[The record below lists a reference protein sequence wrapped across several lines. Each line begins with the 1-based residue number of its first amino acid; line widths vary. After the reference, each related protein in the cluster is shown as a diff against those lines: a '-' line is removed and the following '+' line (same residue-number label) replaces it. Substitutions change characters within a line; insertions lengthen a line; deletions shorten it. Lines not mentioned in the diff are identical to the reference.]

1 MNNSDIDESSSTIS
15 SPQPS
20 SLPTRAQP
28 ANNVAANEQS
38 IMKPASQSTIRPNLR
53 ASKERF
59 SKQDIECI
67 LTWLEHPPNFASIFG
82 SSSAG
87 KPGVEQPPKSSST
100 QGYATLAQVVS
111 EQNKGRLKLNAKA
124 MRERFGRFRR
134 TYENVREMSKSK
146 DFGVTDEDHKNGLY
160 TVADKLESMC
170 VCYARMDALFGNRSN
185 IAPSA
190 NDTPT
195 IQERDREQEQ
205 EQEQEYQR
213 GSAVPRRRRWL
224 LKEDEGGEEN
234 QNEGCEDH
242 EGLATAKILEGRGSD
257 GHHGSDDDETNEP
270 TTSTQSAI
278 QQQQHYHQWQKRRRK
293 DMELQLSNK
302 RSRLLEHHQNSP
314 SLRSSSPEL
323 PRRSVSSSNGLVA
336 RKTAEEF

>member
-1 MNNSDIDESSSTIS
+1 
-15 SPQPS
+15 
-20 SLPTRAQP
+20 
-28 ANNVAANEQS
+28 
-38 IMKPASQSTIRPNLR
+38 MKPDSQSTIRLNVR

-146 DFGVTDEDHKNGLY
+146 DFGVTDEDRKNGLY

-170 VCYARMDALFGNRSN
+170 VCYARMDALFGHRSN
-185 IAPSA
+185 ITPSA

-195 IQERDREQEQ
+195 IQEQSRGQEQGQEQ
-205 EQEQEYQR
+205 EQEQEYRR
-213 GSAVPRRRRWL
+213 GSAVPQRRRRL
-224 LKEDEGGEEN
+224 LKEDEGDEDN

-242 EGLATAKILEGRGSD
+242 EGLAAAKKLEGRGSD
-257 GHHGSDDDETNEP
+257 GHLDSDDDETNEP
-270 TTSTQSAI
+270 ATSTQSAI
-278 QQQQHYHQWQKRRRK
+278 QQQQQQHQWQKRHRK
-293 DMELQLSNK
+293 DMEPQLSNK
-302 RSRLLEHHQNSP
+302 RSRQLEHHQNSP

-336 RKTAEEF
+336 RKTAEGKKKKYRRITV